1 MVNSKL
7 RNEQAD
13 QLCEAMLC
21 LKDVKEC
28 YRFLEDVCTVGELKA
43 MRQRFE
49 VARMLYE
56 GNTYEAIVA
65 RTGASTAT
73 ISRVK
78 RCLEYGADGYKLVFK
93 RLAKQK
99 KEK

>member
-7 RNEQAD
+7 RNEQAN